1 MQLLIRSSE
10 SAVPSYR
17 SDEQEQGVEKLTLL
31 GYHLQH
37 TNMTSQVS
45 AELKAEYKQTFD
57 MFDTDQ
63 SGRISSAELGQV
75 MEQLGQ
81 NPTEADLHAMVSEV
95 DADGDGEINFEEF
108 LMMMA
113 KKENSDNDEIRAAF
127 EIFDKNQDG
136 FISPTELRTVM
147 ESLGEVLTEADIET
161 MMKGADQNG
170 DGQVSFDE
178 FAVMM
183 RGKWNY
189 SFFMYSIN
197 HFKPI

>member
-1 MQLLIRSSE
+1 M
-10 SAVPSYR
+10 
-17 SDEQEQGVEKLTLL
+17 TLL

-81 NPTEADLHAMVSEV
+81 TPTEADLHAMVSEV

-183 RGKWNY
+183 RGK
-189 SFFMYSIN
+189 
-197 HFKPI
+197 

>member
-1 MQLLIRSSE
+1 MGE

-37 TNMTSQVS
+37 TKMTSQVS

-81 NPTEADLHAMVSEV
+81 TPTEADLHAMVSEE
-95 DADGDGEINFEEF
+95 DA
-108 LMMMA
+108 
-113 KKENSDNDEIRAAF
+113 DNDEIRAAF

-170 DGQVSFDE
+170 DGQVSFDV

-183 RGKWNY
+183 RG
-189 SFFMYSIN
+189 
-197 HFKPI
+197 

>member
-1 MQLLIRSSE
+1 
-10 SAVPSYR
+10 
-17 SDEQEQGVEKLTLL
+17 
-31 GYHLQH
+31 
-37 TNMTSQVS
+37 MTSQVS
-45 AELKAEYKQTFD
+45 AELRAEYKQTFD

-81 NPTEADLHAMVSEV
+81 TPTEADLQAMVSEV
-95 DADGDGEINFEEF
+95 DADEDGEINFEEF

-183 RGKWNY
+183 RGK
-189 SFFMYSIN
+189 
-197 HFKPI
+197 